1 MDKTGKDLAQFD
13 VANAVYAVVGEE
25 STVLPFTYMNTFSKD
40 RNIQTQNLYGDG
52 ELQDIL
58 YADQSITGAIGATAR
73 DAEFEKAVGFRE
85 DDGNGGTDEVAV
97 KDAKRV
103 HFGFETTVKEKGKPP
118 RRKKVWVFNAVVV
131 PPNESLTQNQDS
143 ITLSTFDYNYT
154 GYGIY
159 KKDAQGTADYVDAN
173 GQRTKVFT
181 MSANPGDANYA
192 TFLES
197 VPTPKMAA
205 EKTV

>member
-1 MDKTGKDLAQFD
+1 M
-13 VANAVYAVVGEE
+13 
-25 STVLPFTYMNTFSKD
+25 
-40 RNIQTQNLYGDG
+40 
-52 ELQDIL
+52 
-58 YADQSITGAIGATAR
+58 
-73 DAEFEKAVGFRE
+73 GFRE

-97 KDAKRV
+97 KDAKRI

-118 RRKKVWVFNAVVV
+118 RKKKVWVFNAVVV

-154 GYGIY
+154 GYGIN

-205 EKTV
+205 AKTV